1 MSNPAIDLWPSV
13 FGYQETE
20 LPDAILREQANRLGE
35 KTNHL
40 VEARVEAPVYA
51 TYLTDKI
58 RLGFYLVAP
67 RLGNYS
73 YRLFTIE
80 YHYLCTLSIFE
91 IKASGRTAL
100 FLISFCNR
108 TWCLWTFGCQASSTG
123 WKGCARSFPYL
134 YVHCH
139 MVALIRQA
147 SHQKK

>member
-1 MSNPAIDLWPSV
+1 MSNTTIDLWPSV
-13 FGYQETE
+13 FGHQETE

-40 VEARVEAPVYA
+40 VEARVEALAHA

-80 YHYLCTLSIFE
+80 YE
-91 IKASGRTAL
+91 IVLKNQNIIGYPVTVLNGVERVCEDKKEFLEVLREVFASQTTIQVISAL
-100 FLISFCNR
+100 M
-108 TWCLWTFGCQASSTG
+108 TGSSPVVP
-123 WKGCARSFPYL
+123 SE
-134 YVHCH
+134 
-139 MVALIRQA
+139 
-147 SHQKK
+147 